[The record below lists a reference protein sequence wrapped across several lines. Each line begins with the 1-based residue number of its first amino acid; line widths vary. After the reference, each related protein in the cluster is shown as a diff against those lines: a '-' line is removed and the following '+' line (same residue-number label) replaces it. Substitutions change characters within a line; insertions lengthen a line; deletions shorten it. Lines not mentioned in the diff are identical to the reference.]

1 MITGT
6 AFARKAPSHGTVSSS
21 TNPPGVCA
29 VPRRGHLPRR
39 TFLRGLG
46 TAVALPFL
54 DAMTPAFASASKPI
68 TRVAFIY
75 TANGVIMSDWTPA
88 ETGAGFSFTKTLH
101 SLEPFRDR
109 LLVLTGLAHRN
120 GEALGDGPGDH
131 ARAGASWLTGVHP
144 RKTQGADIRN
154 GMSVDQMLAED
165 IGRSTPLPSLELGL
179 QDVRMVGGCD
189 SGYSCAYSNT
199 VSWSSPTTPLPYET
213 NPRRVFERLF
223 GDGDT
228 TDPAVRAVRARQNR
242 SLLDFVREDAGR
254 LRAGL
259 GAGDRRKLGDYLD
272 SVREVERRIQNAERR
287 DDVDLPA
294 LARPDGVP
302 PTFEEHVRTMSD
314 LIAIAFQADLTRVV
328 TLMYSREGG
337 NRTYRSIG
345 VPGRAPRPVA
355 PPERPRA
362 HGAAAAHRPA
372 PRRDVRLPPR
382 KAPRRRRRQRVA
394 ARPLDGPL
402 RQQPQRLERPHP
414 RRPAGGARRWRQ
426 RHPPRRAPPALPRPD
441 ADDEPVR
448 DHARQAGLAPRAGRR
463 QHRAHRAPERAVIGG
478 RGGRAALAAAALAGG
493 TLTAAAGESR
503 GVAPDD
509 PSVLVL
515 VPSAADDR
523 LASAHEAI
531 AFWNDRLAELGVE
544 TRFAE
549 PRVVVE
555 SPVERAVEN
564 YARQVA
570 QRATRLPAG
579 DAEPP
584 PPAALVDLDADVV
597 LLLSRQ
603 DILSFAWPLPRV
615 SPPRYLVVIRRVRG
629 PYRTDPM
636 VTKHVVA
643 HELGHALGLDHNAE
657 PHTLMCGPCQPL
669 TAEPDA
675 TGFLPLTAGDR
686 ARLVE
691 LHGG

>member
-6 AFARKAPSHGTVSSS
+6 APAPKESPDGAAFRP
-21 TNPPGVCA
+21 TNPPGVRT
-29 VPRRGHLPRR
+29 VLRPGPLPRR

-54 DAMTPAFASASKPI
+54 DAMTPAFASAFAPV

-75 TANGVIMSDWTPA
+75 TANGVIMRDWTPA
-88 ETGAGFSFTKTLH
+88 ETGAGFAFTKTLH
-101 SLEPFRDR
+101 ALEPFRDR

-144 RKTQGADIRN
+144 KKTQGADIRN
-154 GMSVDQMLAED
+154 GMSVDQMLAQD

-272 SVREVERRIQNAERR
+272 AVREVERRIQNAERR
-287 DDVDLPA
+287 DASGVDLPA

-302 PTFEEHVRTMSD
+302 PTFEEHVRMMSD

-345 VPGRAPRPVA
+345 VPDAHHGLSHHQND
-355 PPERPRA
+355 PERMA
-362 HGAAAAHRPA
+362 
-372 PRRDVRLPPR
+372 RL
-382 KAPRRRRRQRVA
+382 QLIDQHHVA
-394 ARPLDGPL
+394 MFAYLLGQL
-402 RQQPQRLERPHP
+402 R
-414 RRPAGGARRWRQ
+414 
-426 RHPPRRAPPALPRPD
+426 D
-441 ADDEPVR
+441 ADDGSGSLL
-448 DHARQAGLAPRAGRR
+448 DHAMVLYGSSLSDSN
-463 QHRAHRAPERAVIGG
+463 AHTHDHLP
-478 RGGRAALAAAALAGG
+478 ALLAGG
-493 TLTAAAGESR
+493 GSGT
-503 GVAPDD
+503 
-509 PSVLVL
+509 
-515 VPSAADDR
+515 
-523 LASAHEAI
+523 
-531 AFWNDRLAELGVE
+531 
-544 TRFAE
+544 
-549 PRVVVE
+549 
-555 SPVERAVEN
+555 
-564 YARQVA
+564 
-570 QRATRLPAG
+570 
-579 DAEPP
+579 
-584 PPAALVDLDADVV
+584 
-597 LLLSRQ
+597 
-603 DILSFAWPLPRV
+603 
-615 SPPRYLVVIRRVRG
+615 
-629 PYRTDPM
+629 
-636 VTKHVVA
+636 
-643 HELGHALGLDHNAE
+643 
-657 PHTLMCGPCQPL
+657 
-669 TAEPDA
+669 
-675 TGFLPLTAGDR
+675 
-686 ARLVE
+686 
-691 LHGG
+691 LHGGRHLRYPDGTPMTNLFVTLLDKLGSHREQVGDSTGRIEHLSDL